1 MREKVYLLLLVA
13 SWILFFIFQ
22 VTVKDEIFLTFLS
35 ILFSALLLVK
45 RVPGEL
51 TLFGVGLAMGLV
63 IEVGLGLVSRSQHW
77 ENASMFG
84 VPYWLP
90 IIWGYGFV
98 ALRRIGNIIVERAK

>member
-1 MREKVYLLLLVA
+1 MRDRMYLLLLMA
-13 SWILFFIFQ
+13 SWVLFFIFQ
-22 VTVKDEIFLTFLS
+22 VTLKDEVFLTLLS
-35 ILFSALLLVK
+35 ILFSILLLAK

-51 TLFGVGLAMGLV
+51 TLFGVGLSMGLI

-77 ENASMFG
+77 EDASLLG

-98 ALRRIGNIIVERAK
+98 ALRRIGNIIVERSK